1 MKNFKKI
8 LQVTFMLG
16 AIVTSCTDY
25 ERPEFTVDKPESIAS
40 QELIDQYDGLK
51 TYLDTIAY
59 PNFRLGANLSS
70 SNYTDKGLMYRLIN
84 SNFNE
89 VTFDEGVQHG
99 DIVNADGSF
108 DFSGLESLFEITQL
122 NGLSVFGKNLISSNQ
137 QNADYLNELI
147 APKVV
152 SSTGPGWVLVTEADF
167 ETDNNSNYESNSGLT
182 LAFTEDGQG
191 ANGVGRALM
200 LTNASVRTNDWDAQF
215 FLKFP
220 PVQEGEKYILK
231 MDIRSDVDASYPTQA
246 HVTPGA
252 YKHWDFFGSLSST
265 TTWQTY
271 TKEITVSASQA
282 TCGALA
288 FNMGKT
294 ATNFYFDN
302 ITLTKYS
309 ETGSIV
315 TEERTPEEKKAI
327 IGEALDN
334 WVSTMV
340 TNSAPHV
347 NAWNVVDE
355 PMDDQNPYEVKS
367 GLGISAQSGEFYWQ
381 DYLGKDYGVMA
392 FKKARE
398 NGNTDDLLFISDYGL
413 ETNLDKC
420 KGLIQ
425 YVEYLETQGAQVDGI
440 GAKMHLTVDSDKD
453 DIVSML
459 QLLVATGKQIAIS
472 DLYVQVLTNTP
483 TEEILQEQANMYQD
497 IVQIYLDNVPTS
509 QRYGI
514 IVRGVKDNTSD
525 SSWLPGEKLG
535 LWDINY
541 VRKPA
546 YVGFSE
552 GLKLL
557 NN

>member
-1 MKNFKKI
+1 
-8 LQVTFMLG
+8 MLG

-122 NGLSVFGKNLISSNQ
+122 NGLSVFGKNLISSKQ
-137 QNADYLNELI
+137 QNTDYLNELI

-182 LAFTEDGQG
+182 LAFTADGQG

-340 TNSAPHV
+340 TNSAPYV

>member
-182 LAFTEDGQG
+182 LAFTADGQG

-220 PVQEGEKYILK
+220 PVQEGEKYILQ

-282 TCGALA
+282 TCGTLA

-309 ETGSIV
+309 ETGSII

-340 TNSAPHV
+340 ANSAPHV

-398 NGNTDDLLFISDYGL
+398 NGNTEDLLFISDYGL

-557 NN
+557 EN

>member
-59 PNFRLGANLSS
+59 PNFRLGANLSL

-122 NGLSVFGKNLISSNQ
+122 NGLSVFGKNLISSKQ
-137 QNADYLNELI
+137 QNTDYLNELI

-182 LAFTEDGQG
+182 LAFTADGQG

-282 TCGALA
+282 TCGTLA

-340 TNSAPHV
+340 TNSAPYV

-355 PMDDQNPYEVKS
+355 PMDGQNPYEVKS

-483 TEEILQEQANMYQD
+483 TEEILQEQADMYQD

>member
-8 LQVTFMLG
+8 LHVIVMLG

-59 PNFRLGANLSS
+59 PNFRLGANLSL

-220 PVQEGEKYILK
+220 PVQEGEKYILQ

-282 TCGALA
+282 TCGTLA

-309 ETGSIV
+309 ETGSII

-340 TNSAPHV
+340 TNSAPYI

-367 GLGISAQSGEFYWQ
+367 GLEISAQSGEFYWQ

-398 NGNTDDLLFISDYGL
+398 NGNAEDLLFISDYGL

-483 TEEILQEQANMYQD
+483 TEEILQEQADMYQD

>member
-59 PNFRLGANLSS
+59 PNFRLGANLSL

-108 DFSGLESLFEITQL
+108 DFSGIESLFEITQL

-220 PVQEGEKYILK
+220 PVQEGEKYILQ

-282 TCGALA
+282 TCGTLA

-557 NN
+557 EN

>member
-59 PNFRLGANLSS
+59 PNFRLGANLSL

-108 DFSGLESLFEITQL
+108 DFSGIESLFEITQL

-220 PVQEGEKYILK
+220 PVQEGEKYILQ

-282 TCGALA
+282 TCGTLA

-340 TNSAPHV
+340 ANSAPHV

-472 DLYVQVLTNTP
+472 DLYVQVLTITP
-483 TEEILQEQANMYQD
+483 TDEMLQEQANMYQD

-557 NN
+557 EN

>member
-1 MKNFKKI
+1 
-8 LQVTFMLG
+8 MLG

-122 NGLSVFGKNLISSNQ
+122 NGLSVFGKNLISSKQ
-137 QNADYLNELI
+137 QNTDYLNELI

-182 LAFTEDGQG
+182 LAFTADGQG

-340 TNSAPHV
+340 TNSAPYV

-355 PMDDQNPYEVKS
+355 PMDGQNPYEVKS

-398 NGNTDDLLFISDYGL
+398 NGNTEDLLFISDYGL